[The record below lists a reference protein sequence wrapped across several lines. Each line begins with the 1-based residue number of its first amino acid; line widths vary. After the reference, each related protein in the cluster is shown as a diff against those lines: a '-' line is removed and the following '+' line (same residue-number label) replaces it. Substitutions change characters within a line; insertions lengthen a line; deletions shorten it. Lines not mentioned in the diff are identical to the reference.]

1 MSVVT
6 SNERQFV
13 STYLELINLSQ
24 EVDPSKFYSSADY
37 YKIDSLGPTLPQM
50 NVNLPKAK
58 QLIDTKS
65 MITLKFVSIKP
76 PYKFISQL
84 TEVPLSSTVYSV
96 KKSLIADQLKN
107 EEITP
112 SNIKL
117 LLKGKVIQDTSL
129 LSSLPVTDDEMAFKV
144 MISAPVPSA
153 STPKSTTPES
163 EDPDVSEPITIL
175 DITWN
180 KIYEIL
186 KSDLGSD
193 LKASDALSKLKA
205 NWAK

>member
-58 QLIDTKS
+58 QLIDTES

-153 STPKSTTPES
+153 STTKSTTPES